1 MRLLDRGVGV
11 QSKDRTL
18 TGGGETDTPGP
29 LALRLRGL
37 RRARMARMARIN
49 TQTDINPIDPLCLS
63 HGKVLQAFL
72 DPEAAAGGPEAFAK
86 HFDLAKDKAIR
97 RTKSWAMRRPDNIAS
112 YYMNKAM

>member
-18 TGGGETDTPGP
+18 TAGGETDTSGP

-37 RRARMARMARIN
+37 RRARIN

-86 HFDLAKDKAIR
+86 HFDLAKDKAMR
-97 RTKSWAMRRPDNIAS
+97 RAKSWAMRRPDNIAS